1 MIRFDPEGHSMADLE
16 VLQSLRLKG
25 RAQPAALAA
34 ATAIDLTEVESAVA
48 SLTDRGCVEPAGN
61 LGVKLTEDG
70 RNQLNILLESERASI
85 DPEAVALAYEDF
97 CEHNAE
103 FKQLMHDWQIRDG
116 EPNDHSD
123 DAYDAAIVDRL
134 NRIHANVVPVLSAV
148 CQQVPRLSIYERRLV
163 DALEKVCAGDRSWI
177 ARPLADSYHTV
188 WFELHEEL
196 IGAAGLNRLEEAQA
210 GRAH

>member
-1 MIRFDPEGHSMADLE
+1 MTDLD

-34 ATAIDLTEVESAVA
+34 ATAIDQDKIAETVD
-48 SLTDRGCVEPAGN
+48 SLTSRGLVEAAGN

-70 RNQLNILLESERASI
+70 RNQLNSLLTAERASVV
-85 DPEAVALAYEDF
+85 PAAMTGQYEAF

-103 FKQLMHDWQIRDG
+103 FKQLMHDWQMREG
-116 EPNDHSD
+116 QPNDHSD

-134 NRIHANVVPVLSAV
+134 VSIHESVTPVLDAV
-148 CQQVPRLSIYERRLV
+148 AQQVPRLGFYRTRLV
-163 DALEKVCAGDRSWI
+163 EALDKVRAEDRSWI